1 MQAIVAVSQSWGIG
15 RDGQLL
21 FRLSADLRRF
31 KALTTGHTVVMG
43 RRTLQSLP
51 DGKGLPNRR
60 NLVLSRRPDYAPE
73 NAEAVTSVEALLRA
87 AGRMLSSSAA
97 SRCMSS
103 SCPTVSG
110 SMSPRCWPTRR
121 LTPFFRIW
129 TKTPPGALPPPPT
142 SSPKT
147 AFPFSMLN
155 IAEHKKTGASQLRFF
170 L

>member
-15 RDGQLL
+15 KDGRLL

-87 AGRMLSSSAA
+87 AGEDAFVIGGQQVYEQLLPHCERVYVTKVLSEAPADAFFPSLDDDPHW
-97 SRCMSS
+97 RIV
-103 SCPTVSG
+103 TVSEIQEENG
-110 SMSPRCWPTRR
+110 LKFQYVEYEPV
-121 LTPFFRIW
+121 
-129 TKTPPGALPPPPT
+129 
-142 SSPKT
+142 
-147 AFPFSMLN
+147 
-155 IAEHKKTGASQLRFF
+155 
-170 L
+170 

>member
-73 NAEAVTSVEALLRA
+73 NAEVVTSVEALLRTA
-87 AGRMLSSSAA
+87 REDAFVIGGQQVYEQLLPHCERVYVTKVLADAPADAFFPNLDEDPAWRIASA
-97 SRCMSS
+97 SD
-103 SCPTVSG
+103 V
-110 SMSPRCWPTRR
+110 
-121 LTPFFRIW
+121 LTENGISFQYVEYCR
-129 TKTPPGALPPPPT
+129 A
-142 SSPKT
+142 
-147 AFPFSMLN
+147 
-155 IAEHKKTGASQLRFF
+155 
-170 L
+170 

>member
-31 KALTTGHTVVMG
+31 KVLTTGHTVVMG
-43 RRTLQSLP
+43 RKTLQSLP

-87 AGRMLSSSAA
+87 AGEDAFVIGGQQVYEQLLPHCERVYVTKVLVDAPADAFFPNLDEDPAWRIASA
-97 SRCMSS
+97 SD
-103 SCPTVSG
+103 V
-110 SMSPRCWPTRR
+110 
-121 LTPFFRIW
+121 LTENGISFQYVEYCR
-129 TKTPPGALPPPPT
+129 A
-142 SSPKT
+142 
-147 AFPFSMLN
+147 
-155 IAEHKKTGASQLRFF
+155 
-170 L
+170 

>member
-87 AGRMLSSSAA
+87 AGEDAFVIGGQQVYEQLL
-97 SRCMSS
+97 
-103 SCPTVSG
+103 
-110 SMSPRCWPTRR
+110 PRCERVYVTKVLADAPADAFFPNLDEDPAWRIASASDV
-121 LTPFFRIW
+121 LTENGISFQYVEYCR
-129 TKTPPGALPPPPT
+129 A
-142 SSPKT
+142 
-147 AFPFSMLN
+147 
-155 IAEHKKTGASQLRFF
+155 
-170 L
+170 